1 VSSFEFAISFAL
13 VVISL
18 IIAILTPFVIIR
30 TKAPRA
36 LTRFD
41 RRPW

>member
-1 VSSFEFAISFAL
+1 LEFAISCAL
-13 VVISL
+13 VVTSL

-30 TKAPRA
+30 TKAPRSS
-36 LTRFD
+36 TRFD